1 MNPFAHASGNET
13 ICSGRDLPWLQETDT
28 DDVGGDWAV
37 TYRDVI
43 VLDANNVPV
52 DVYNLTNND
61 LSVEANRDVLK
72 QKLRVAGGS

>member
-1 MNPFAHASGNET
+1 
-13 ICSGRDLPWLQETDT
+13 LQETEA
-28 DDVGGDWAV
+28 DDVWGDWAV

-61 LSVEANRDVLK
+61 LSVEANREVLK